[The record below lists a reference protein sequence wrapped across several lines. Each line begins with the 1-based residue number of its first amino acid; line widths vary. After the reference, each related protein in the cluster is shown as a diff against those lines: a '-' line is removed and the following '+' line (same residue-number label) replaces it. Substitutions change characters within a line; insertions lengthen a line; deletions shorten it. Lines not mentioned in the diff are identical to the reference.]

1 MVDCVPMETIGL
13 DSVRQ
18 PRKRVLLLPYIVVE
32 YILSIYCMTIRLFG
46 GCRTASLVGLNPGGT
61 EKWMIK
67 IDLIIQVVHNY
78 ILKFYQTINF
88 YIFINL

>member
-46 GCRTASLVGLNPGGT
+46 GCRTASLVGLRLGGQKAWKPKT
-61 EKWMIK
+61 K
-67 IDLIIQVVHNY
+67 V
-78 ILKFYQTINF
+78 
-88 YIFINL
+88 NLSWV